1 MRVPGPGA
9 YDMLGIIGK
18 DGPMKSLAGRFKI
31 DLTAKELATKPGPGQ
46 YSPKSIY
53 STQQSPNYKIGTS
66 VREKYYLKDKLI
78 HELPPPNIYDPA
90 YEKTRIQAPSTGFG
104 YGERS

>member
-9 YDMLGIIGK
+9 YEMYGIIGK
-18 DGPMKSLAGRFKI
+18 DGPRKSLAGRFKI

-46 YSPKSIY
+46 YSPKSIL
-53 STQQSPNYKIGTS
+53 STNQTPNYKIGTS
-66 VREKYYLKDKLI
+66 LREKYYLSDKFI

-90 YEKTRIQAPSTGFG
+90 FEIGRIKAPATNFG